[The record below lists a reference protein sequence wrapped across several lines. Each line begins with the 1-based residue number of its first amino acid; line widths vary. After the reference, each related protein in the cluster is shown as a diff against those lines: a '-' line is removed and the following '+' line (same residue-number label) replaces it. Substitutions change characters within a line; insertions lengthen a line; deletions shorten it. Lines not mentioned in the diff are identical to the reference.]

1 MVLLLTCCC
10 RCCNLLQVVD
20 QLGEPVAELLA
31 PAQECLRNGLEWVVQ
46 ESVSAT
52 NLAESNFASVG

>member
-1 MVLLLTCCC
+1 
-10 RCCNLLQVVD
+10 LQVVD

>member
-1 MVLLLTCCC
+1 MLLL
-10 RCCNLLQVVD
+10 LPAHLPPAQVVE
-20 QLGEPVAELLA
+20 QLGEPAVAELLA

-52 NLAESNFASVG
+52 NLTESNFASVG